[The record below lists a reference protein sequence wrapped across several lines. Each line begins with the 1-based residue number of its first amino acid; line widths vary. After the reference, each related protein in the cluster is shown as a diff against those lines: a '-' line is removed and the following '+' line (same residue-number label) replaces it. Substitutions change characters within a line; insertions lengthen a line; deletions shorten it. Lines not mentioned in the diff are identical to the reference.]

1 MLAAAHRRSVDQ
13 EVFSMLAGLKAFLL
27 KGNAIDLAIGAM
39 IGAMFGSVVESFTKG
54 LIDPLLGGLVGKPN
68 FDEAVNIPFMNGSSF
83 KLGLVITALFNFIL
97 KGAVIYFFIVV
108 PMKKAL
114 DAMKKEEA
122 AAAPAAP
129 PAQEV
134 LLKEIR
140 DLLAKR

>member
-1 MLAAAHRRSVDQ
+1 M
-13 EVFSMLAGLKAFLL
+13 FSGLKAFLL
-27 KGNAIDLAIGAM
+27 KGNAIDLAVGAM
-39 IGAMFGSVVESFTKG
+39 IGAMFGAIVDGFTKG
-54 LIDPLLGGLVGKPN
+54 IIDPLLAGIVGKPN
-68 FDEAVNIPFMNGSSF
+68 FDEAANIPFMNGATF
-83 KLGLVITALFNFIL
+83 KVGLIITALINFVL
-97 KGAVIYFFIVV
+97 KGAIIYFFIVQ

-114 DAMKKEEA
+114 DSMKKEE